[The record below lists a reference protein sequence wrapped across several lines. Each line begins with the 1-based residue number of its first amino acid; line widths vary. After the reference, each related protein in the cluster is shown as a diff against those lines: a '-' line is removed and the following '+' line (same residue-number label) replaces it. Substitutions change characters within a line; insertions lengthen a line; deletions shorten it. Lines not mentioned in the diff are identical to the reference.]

1 MSSPE
6 APHERRP
13 LVLFGATGQVGREL
27 MQALAPL
34 ACVVAPRRDEA
45 DLTKP
50 ETLRDVIRAARPA
63 AIVNAAALTNVD
75 QAERE
80 PMLARAVNEI
90 APGVMAEE
98 ARRVGAVVVHYSTDY
113 VFDGTATTP
122 YDELA
127 LPNPINLYGQTKLAG
142 ERSVAAADAA
152 HLVIRTSWVYS
163 ADGKG
168 FVPTLIRQLKHDAP
182 VRVVADQIGSP
193 TWSRSLARVTAA
205 ILESIAV
212 SGGFELSRDDWG
224 IYHLGGAGVGSRL
237 DIAREIIS
245 ALPRLA
251 AEGSP
256 PVVIPISAADFRAV
270 AKRPTYTPLSNDRVS
285 RRFGLRLDP
294 WRLEIRRMLDTELE

>member
-13 LVLFGATGQVGREL
+13 LVLFGATGQVGRAL
-27 MQALAPL
+27 MQTLAPL
-34 ACVVAPRRDEA
+34 GCVVAPRRDEA

-50 ETLRDVIRAARPA
+50 QTLRDVIRAARPA

-80 PMLARAVNEI
+80 PMLARTVNEI

-98 ARRVGAVVVHYSTDY
+98 GRRIGAVVVHYSTDY

-122 YDELA
+122 YDERA
-127 LPNPINLYGQTKLAG
+127 RPNPINLYGQTKLAG
-142 ERSVAAADAA
+142 ERSVTAADAA
-152 HLVIRTSWVYS
+152 HLIIRTSWVYS
-163 ADGKG
+163 AGGKG
-168 FVPTLIRQLKHDAP
+168 FVPTLVRQLKGSAP

-205 ILESIAV
+205 ILQSIAV
-212 SGGFELSRDDWG
+212 PRGFELPRDDWG
-224 IYHLGGAGVGSRL
+224 IYHLGGGGFGSRL

-245 ALPRLA
+245 ALMPLA
-251 AEGSP
+251 ASTLPE
-256 PVVIPISAADFRAV
+256 VIPISAAEFNAV

-285 RRFGLRLDP
+285 RRFDLRLDP
-294 WRLEIRRMLDTELE
+294 WRLEIRRMLGTELE

>member
-1 MSSPE
+1 VISPE
-6 APHERRP
+6 TALERPP

-27 MQALAPL
+27 MQALTPL
-34 ACVVAPRRDEA
+34 GSVVAPQRDEA

-98 ARRVGAVVVHYSTDY
+98 GRRIGAVVVHYSTDY

-122 YDELA
+122 YDEQA
-127 LPNPINLYGQTKLAG
+127 RPNPINLYGQTKLAG
-142 ERSVAAADAA
+142 EQSVAAADTA

-163 ADGKG
+163 AVGKG
-168 FVPTLIRQLKHDAP
+168 FVPTLVRQLRHSEP
-182 VRVVADQIGSP
+182 VRVVADQTGSP

-205 ILESIAV
+205 ILQSIAV
-212 SGGFELSRDDWG
+212 PGRFELPRDDWG
-224 IYHLGGAGVGSRL
+224 IYHLGGGGAGSRL
-237 DIAREIIS
+237 DIAQEIIS
-245 ALPRLA
+245 ALMPLA
-251 AEGSP
+251 ADP
-256 PVVIPISAADFRAV
+256 LPVVIPISAAEFNAV
-270 AKRPTYTPLSNDRVS
+270 AKRPSYTALSNDRVS

-294 WRLEIRRMLDTELE
+294 WRLEVRRMLNTELE

>member
-27 MQALAPL
+27 MQTLAPL
-34 ACVVAPRRDEA
+34 GCVVAPRRDEA

-50 ETLRDVIRAARPA
+50 QTLRDVIRAARPA
-63 AIVNAAALTNVD
+63 AIINAAALTNVD

-80 PMLARAVNEI
+80 PMLARTVNEI
-90 APGVMAEE
+90 APGVMADEG
-98 ARRVGAVVVHYSTDY
+98 RRIGAVVVHYSTDY
-113 VFDGTATTP
+113 VFDGAATTP
-122 YDELA
+122 YDERA
-127 LPNPINLYGQTKLAG
+127 RPNPINLYGQTKLAG

-152 HLVIRTSWVYS
+152 HLIIRTSWVYS
-163 ADGKG
+163 AGGKG
-168 FVPTLIRQLKHDAP
+168 FVPTLVRQLKRSAP

-205 ILESIAV
+205 ILQSIAV
-212 SGGFELSRDDWG
+212 PGRFELPRDDWG
-224 IYHLGGAGVGSRL
+224 IYHLGGGGAGSRL

-245 ALPRLA
+245 ALTPLA
-251 AEGSP
+251 AGP
-256 PVVIPISAADFRAV
+256 LPVVIPISAADFNAV
-270 AKRPTYTPLSNDRVS
+270 AKRPTYTALSNDRVS
-285 RRFGLRLDP
+285 RRFDLRLDP

>member
-1 MSSPE
+1 VSSPE

-27 MQALAPL
+27 MQTLAPL
-34 ACVVAPRRDEA
+34 GSVVAPRRDEA

-50 ETLRDVIRAARPA
+50 QTLRDVIRAARPVA
-63 AIVNAAALTNVD
+63 VVNAAALTNVD

-98 ARRVGAVVVHYSTDY
+98 GRRIGAVVVHYSTDY

-122 YDELA
+122 YDERA
-127 LPNPINLYGQTKLAG
+127 RPNPINLYGQTKLAG
-142 ERSVAAADAA
+142 EQSVAAADAA
-152 HLVIRTSWVYS
+152 HLIIRTSWVYS
-163 ADGKG
+163 AGGKG
-168 FVPTLIRQLKHDAP
+168 FVPTLVRQLKGSTP

-205 ILESIAV
+205 MLQSIAV
-212 SGGFELSRDDWG
+212 PRRFELARDDWG
-224 IYHLGGAGVGSRL
+224 IYHLGGGGAGSRL

-245 ALPRLA
+245 ALTPLA
-251 AEGSP
+251 ADSL
-256 PVVIPISAADFRAV
+256 PVVIPISAAEFNAV
-270 AKRPTYTPLSNDRVS
+270 AKRPTYTALSNDRAS